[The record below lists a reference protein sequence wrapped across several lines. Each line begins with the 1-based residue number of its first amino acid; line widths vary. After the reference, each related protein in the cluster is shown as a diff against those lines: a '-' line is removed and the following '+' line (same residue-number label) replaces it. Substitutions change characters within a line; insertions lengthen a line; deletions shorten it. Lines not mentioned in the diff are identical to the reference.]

1 MLIGR
6 NSDAKGGVDVDLANE
21 KSAGKVSR
29 KQAYLS
35 LQPDGSFH
43 LANIGRQSMHV
54 DGILLAPASGMT
66 VRHMS
71 LIEIGSVHLLL
82 TVNSDA
88 VERVLRRSGRLV
100 V

>member
-6 NSDAKGGVDVDLANE
+6 NSDAKGVDVDLANE
-21 KSAGKVSR
+21 ESSGKVSR

-54 DGILLAPASGMT
+54 DGILLTPDSGMT

-71 LIEIGSVHLLL
+71 LIEIGNVRLLF

-88 VERVLRRSGRLV
+88 TERILRRSGRLV